1 MYKKASK
8 LKLRIF
14 TKFGNLSVEQLWDLS
29 LADLSAAIKVANKKI
44 KQIKELDGLDFLEG
58 TSKVDPIDQLSFDIL
73 KDIFLEKKKE
83 ADEIASAREVKEYN
97 QKILSL
103 IAKKQDE
110 SLESKSLEE
119 LTELLK

>member
-44 KQIKELDGLDFLEG
+44 KQIKELDCLDFLEG

>member
-73 KDIFLEKKKE
+73 KDIFLEKEKGG
-83 ADEIASAREVKEYN
+83 R
-97 QKILSL
+97 
-103 IAKKQDE
+103 
-110 SLESKSLEE
+110 
-119 LTELLK
+119 